1 MMLRQG
7 SIEVNGQLILRTYAR
22 ASDKHQRE
30 MAKRLM
36 TPEPDTLSMPYDLQN
51 PSALIPTA

>member
-36 TPEPDTLSMPYDLQN
+36 TPEPDTLSVPYDLQN
-51 PSALIPTA
+51 SSGNLLTA